1 MRSKW
6 FAMMLAIS
14 LLLTGCTGGG
24 DLSSA
29 ADDGGGSSQAAART
43 ETEWGSTDAVL
54 HTYDGKV
61 QAATFC
67 LTGDGERSPALE
79 AGEFDTGFLEG
90 LGALTPQTP
99 PETVDW
105 TQTGVELTITDD
117 GEDYVYQVLLD
128 GGLCTEQNGQTY
140 WLGTD
145 QPAFSFQRG
154 VSGFIAAAEPRV
166 ERTELAWPE
175 DEPDA
180 WGTEP
185 AGPLAVPEGSTLKL
199 CVWNWEDQPLFLTL
213 KDGER
218 AEELTAALESVTE
231 TVPFELVT
239 GGTIYYIAAETPK
252 GTLYYMFR
260 GTDELFDYQN
270 QVIWKVPEGVFD
282 QCLALYAQEMA
293 SQLN

>member
-29 ADDGGGSSQAAART
+29 ADDGGSSQAAART

-54 HTYDGKV
+54 HTYDGEI

-99 PETVDW
+99 PEAVDW

-140 WLGTD
+140 WAGNGS
-145 QPAFSFQRG
+145 AG
-154 VSGFIAAAEPRV
+154 VLV
-166 ERTELAWPE
+166 
-175 DEPDA
+175 
-180 WGTEP
+180 P
-185 AGPLAVPEGSTLKL
+185 AGSVRVYCG
-199 CVWNWEDQPLFLTL
+199 
-213 KDGER
+213 GR
-218 AEELTAALESVTE
+218 APGGAL
-231 TVPFELVT
+231 
-239 GGTIYYIAAETPK
+239 
-252 GTLYYMFR
+252 
-260 GTDELFDYQN
+260 
-270 QVIWKVPEGVFD
+270 
-282 QCLALYAQEMA
+282 
-293 SQLN
+293 

>member
-1 MRSKW
+1 MKFKW
-6 FAMMLAIS
+6 LAVMLALSI
-14 LLLTGCTGGG
+14 LFTGCT
-24 DLSSA
+24 S
-29 ADDGGGSSQAAART
+29 T
-43 ETEWGSTDAVL
+43 EERSVSESIKEENSRAVEVAEMEWGDINDPL
-54 HTYDGKV
+54 HICEGEV
-61 QAATFC
+61 QATVC
-67 LTGDGERSPALE
+67 LTKGGEQSPVLTIE
-79 AGEFDTGFLEG
+79 EFSTGFLEG
-90 LGALTPQTP
+90 LCSLTPQTP

-117 GEDYVYQVLLD
+117 GEDYVYRVLLD

-145 QPAFSFQRG
+145 QLAFSFQRG

-166 ERTELAWPE
+166 ERSELAWPE

-185 AGPLAVPEGSTLKL
+185 AEPLAVPENSTLKL

-231 TVPFELVT
+231 TVPFEPVT

>member
-24 DLSSA
+24 DPSSA
-29 ADDGGGSSQAAART
+29 ADDGGSSQAAART

-54 HTYDGKV
+54 HTYDGEI

-99 PETVDW
+99 PEAVDW

-117 GEDYVYQVLLD
+117 GEDYVYRVLLD

-166 ERTELAWPE
+166 ERSELAWPE

-185 AGPLAVPEGSTLKL
+185 AGPLAVPEG
-199 CVWNWEDQPLFLTL
+199 
-213 KDGER
+213 
-218 AEELTAALESVTE
+218 
-231 TVPFELVT
+231 
-239 GGTIYYIAAETPK
+239 
-252 GTLYYMFR
+252 
-260 GTDELFDYQN
+260 
-270 QVIWKVPEGVFD
+270 VFD

>member
-14 LLLTGCTGGG
+14 LLLTGCTEGG
-24 DLSSA
+24 DPSSA
-29 ADDGGGSSQAAART
+29 ADDGGSSQAAART

-54 HTYDGKV
+54 HTYDGEV

-99 PETVDW
+99 PEAVDW

-117 GEDYVYQVLLD
+117 GEDYVYRVLLD

-145 QPAFSFQRG
+145 QLAFSFQRG
-154 VSGFIAAAEPRV
+154 VSGFIAEAEPRV
-166 ERTELAWPE
+166 ERSELAWPE

-199 CVWNWEDQPLFLTL
+199 CVWNWEDRPLFLTL

-231 TVPFELVT
+231 TVPFEPVT

-270 QVIWKVPEGVFD
+270 
-282 QCLALYAQEMA
+282 
-293 SQLN
+293 

>member
-1 MRSKW
+1 M
-6 FAMMLAIS
+6 
-14 LLLTGCTGGG
+14 
-24 DLSSA
+24 
-29 ADDGGGSSQAAART
+29 
-43 ETEWGSTDAVL
+43 
-54 HTYDGKV
+54 
-61 QAATFC
+61 
-67 LTGDGERSPALE
+67 
-79 AGEFDTGFLEG
+79 
-90 LGALTPQTP
+90 
-99 PETVDW
+99 DW

-117 GEDYVYQVLLD
+117 GEDYIYRVLLD

-154 VSGFIAAAEPRV
+154 VSGFITAAEPRV
-166 ERTELAWPE
+166 ERSELAWPE

-199 CVWNWEDQPLFLTL
+199 CVWNWQDQPLFLTL

-231 TVPFELVT
+231 TVPFELIT

-260 GTDELFDYQN
+260 GPDELFDYQN

-293 SQLN
+293 SRLN

>member
-24 DLSSA
+24 DPSSA
-29 ADDGGGSSQAAART
+29 ADDGGSSQAAART

-54 HTYDGKV
+54 HTYDGEV

-79 AGEFDTGFLEG
+79 AGEFGTGFLEG

-145 QPAFSFQRG
+145 QLAFSFQRG

-166 ERTELAWPE
+166 ERSELAWP
-175 DEPDA
+175 
-180 WGTEP
+180 
-185 AGPLAVPEGSTLKL
+185 
-199 CVWNWEDQPLFLTL
+199 
-213 KDGER
+213 
-218 AEELTAALESVTE
+218 
-231 TVPFELVT
+231 
-239 GGTIYYIAAETPK
+239 
-252 GTLYYMFR
+252 
-260 GTDELFDYQN
+260 
-270 QVIWKVPEGVFD
+270 
-282 QCLALYAQEMA
+282 
-293 SQLN
+293 

>member
-14 LLLTGCTGGG
+14 LLLTGCTGSG
-24 DLSSA
+24 DPSSA
-29 ADDGGGSSQAAART
+29 ADDGGSSQAAART

-54 HTYDGKV
+54 HTYDGEV

-79 AGEFDTGFLEG
+79 AGEFGTGFLEG
-90 LGALTPQTP
+90 LGSLTPQTP

-117 GEDYVYQVLLD
+117 GEGYVYRVLLD

-145 QPAFSFQRG
+145 QLAFSFQRG
-154 VSGFIAAAEPRV
+154 VSGFIAAAESRV

-218 AEELTAALESVTE
+218 A
-231 TVPFELVT
+231 
-239 GGTIYYIAAETPK
+239 K
-252 GTLYYMFR
+252 
-260 GTDELFDYQN
+260 N
-270 QVIWKVPEGVFD
+270 
-282 QCLALYAQEMA
+282 
-293 SQLN
+293 